1 MEELVLSLMCVSVLS
16 LMVESLV
23 QTVSALSHRCLTGF
37 NGHYCETGDSAISS
51 RANQDDEA
59 SQTGMYIV
67 PQLSYNNV

>member
-1 MEELVLSLMCVSVLS
+1 M
-16 LMVESLV
+16 

-59 SQTGMYIV
+59 SQTGTYIV
-67 PQLSYNNV
+67 PQLLYNNV